1 MDLKEARKIL
11 RDAGYYV
18 DNLWT
23 VEDVTQNYKCTREQA
38 QEVLDRAMSN
48 EATMNQ
54 IWLSIDYACED
65 LEIRQLQ
72 DI

>member
-1 MDLKEARKIL
+1 MDLKEARKVL

-38 QEVLDRAMSN
+38 QDVLDRAMSN

-54 IWLSIDYACED
+54 IFLSIDYACED

>member
-38 QEVLDRAMSN
+38 QDVLDRAMSN

-54 IWLSIDYACED
+54 IFLSIDYACED